1 MIEYDRLSKW
11 SEIKLELYK
20 KSYNYLG
27 KDKYNQLILD
37 TVHEIIIEL
46 EKISKDEIVDN
57 NFLKNDPQKNLIFEI
72 LDDFFYENSYNKF
85 VSPNEIGN
93 KQIIEEALSLIG
105 KQLNNEDYEY
115 SSQKEYLKREENI
128 NSNTEINTNE
138 LGTNKIDIKKL
149 KKHVSIATL
158 THNRVMNEL
167 NKFNIFIW
175 KDFKNSLF
183 YRIESYGEKQK
194 INKIRLSNYLYTV
207 LKRSIIIYDTTEDI
221 EINTDDYIVIT
232 LLPIVEMEIFDP
244 YNKIEFI
251 PYGNFSYKNTFEYT
265 SYLLIRESLYEPK
278 DTLKSIIYDFLKYL
292 LQDDSYFNYIMNWL
306 SFYFRK
312 LNKSKYA
319 LVLIG
324 DKKATEDI
332 LIDLIIKPIFAQK
345 SKYFSTISDD
355 TIEKE
360 TDEIILKDK
369 IFYHAKEV
377 TKKRNIDKASELVRK
392 IISQQNFNHLEAY
405 KKEEIYTFGQLIVTA
420 LNQNPFSYLKDII
433 SRSIVLKTSDLDY
446 ILDKLDIDR
455 ITLEEKIQN
464 DLGNFSEILLT
475 YNATISYSDYV
486 YNTKEKQLLI
496 EDKISLINEEPIPY
510 ELIDDFI
517 KYILNHKKYINRFDP
532 IKKESLLY
540 DELIHNFE
548 ENMIARQLLST
559 YFNLIFQVYKFENN
573 EKLLNILKEKD
584 KFFEQNIDYNK
595 QYNRKKRY
603 LLPEQKDL
611 NITIKRLRVK
621 FKKLKKVSDEKEKID
636 YTKNYASQKL
646 TQKKSIY
653 NKNKKSLSIQ
663 NQNKNIN
670 ISNIKLFSKNK
681 SKRK

>member
-1 MIEYDRLSKW
+1 MNKYDRLSTW
-11 SEIKLELYK
+11 REIELELSK
-20 KSYNYLG
+20 NSYNYLR
-27 KDKYNQLILD
+27 KDKYNQLILN

-46 EKISKDEIVDN
+46 EKISQDEIIDN
-57 NFLKNDPQKNLIFEI
+57 NFLKNDPLKYLILEI
-72 LDDFFYENSYNKF
+72 LDSMFHDNSYNQYITPTF
-85 VSPNEIGN
+85 ISN
-93 KQIIEEALSLIG
+93 KLIIEEALNLIG
-105 KQLNNEDYEY
+105 KQLEKEVYKNA
-115 SSQKEYLKREENI
+115 SQIKCNHMGDKREENI
-128 NSNTEINTNE
+128 NSEE

-265 SYLLIRESLYEPK
+265 DHLLIRESLYEPK
-278 DTLKSIIYDFLKYL
+278 DTPKSIIYDFLKYL
-292 LQDDSYFNYIMNWL
+292 LQDDSYFNYIMSWL
-306 SFYFRK
+306 SFYFK
-312 LNKSKYA
+312 SLNKSKYA

-360 TDEIILKDK
+360 TNEAILKDK
-369 IFYHAKEV
+369 IFYHAKEI

-405 KKEEIYTFGQLIVTA
+405 KKEEIYTFGQLVVTA
-420 LNQNPFSYLKDII
+420 LNQNPFSFLKDII
-433 SRSIVLKTSDLDY
+433 SRCIVLKTSNLDY
-446 ILDKLDIDR
+446 ILNKLDIDR
-455 ITLEEKIQN
+455 ITLEEEIQN
-464 DLGNFSEILLT
+464 DLGNFSKILLT
-475 YNATISYSDYV
+475 YNTTISYSDYV

-517 KYILNHKKYINRFDP
+517 KYILNHKKYINCFDP

-573 EKLLNILKEKD
+573 EKLLNILKDRD

-603 LLPEQKDL
+603 VLPEQKDL
-611 NITIKRLRVK
+611 KITIKRPRVK
-621 FKKLKKVSDEKEKID
+621 SKKLIKVTDEKEKID
-636 YTKNYASQKL
+636 YTKNYANQKE
-646 TQKKSIY
+646 SIP
-653 NKNKKSLSIQ
+653 NKKIKSFPRKKIK
-663 NQNKNIN
+663 KNN
-670 ISNIKLFSKNK
+670 ELH
-681 SKRK
+681 